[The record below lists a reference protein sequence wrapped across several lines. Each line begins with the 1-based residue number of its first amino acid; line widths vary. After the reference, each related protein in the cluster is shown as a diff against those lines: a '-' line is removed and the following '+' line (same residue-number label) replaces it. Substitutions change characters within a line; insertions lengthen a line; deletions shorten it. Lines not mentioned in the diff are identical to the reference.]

1 MGQIQGFVCSREDK
15 GAHIGRVVGGHKMWT
30 ILQKLVDRV
39 YCNDLQLSYFNRKLK
54 NHIMKQLR
62 YHALAIFDSF
72 HLPERGLNI

>member
-1 MGQIQGFVCSREDK
+1 
-15 GAHIGRVVGGHKMWT
+15 MWT